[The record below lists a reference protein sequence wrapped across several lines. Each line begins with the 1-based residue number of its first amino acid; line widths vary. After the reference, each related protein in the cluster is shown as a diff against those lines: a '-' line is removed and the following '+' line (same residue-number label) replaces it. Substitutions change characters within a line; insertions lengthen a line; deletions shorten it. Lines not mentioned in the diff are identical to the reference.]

1 MLKPPG
7 QDSLPALILSAVV
20 PILNSQGDTG
30 AAYRVDVNMV
40 VLTFRVTD
48 KKGNHVSGLKPEDIR
63 IFEDG
68 IEQKIAKLCG
78 RQQAVPAGERWAR
91 VRRHECVRPI
101 RHQQSYVHKFS
112 VCLRCHRGLHQTTRA
127 SGLRGV
133 IYLQPQSVSRRAAYT
148 ESQHGKSGAEQ
159 HFGR

>member
-1 MLKPPG
+1 MLNLPVRIL
-7 QDSLPALILSAVV
+7 LPALILSAVV
-20 PILNSQGDTG
+20 PILNSQGDTS

-63 IFEDG
+63 GRHRAEDRN
-68 IEQKIAKLCG
+68 LCG

-101 RHQQSYVHKFS
+101 RHQQSYVHKLS
-112 VCLRCHRGLHQTTRA
+112 VCLRCHRRLHQATHGG
-127 SGLRGV
+127 GLGGV

-148 ESQHGKSGAEQ
+148 ESQHGESGAEQ